1 MKKNITE
8 ITVPIEGMRC
18 ASCAAL
24 IERNVKSLDGVE
36 SVNVNLANEK
46 SYIKF
51 NSEKIRI
58 DDINSAIEKG
68 GFKAL
73 PVEDNSESDYD
84 SLRNSADLKSMRLKM
99 ILSSIFTIPLFY
111 IAMAPMIP
119 ILKGALPVILD
130 PMISPLIYALVELAL
145 VLPIMIIGRKFYI
158 NGVNSVLNRSL
169 NMDTLISV
177 GTASAFLYSVYSTL
191 RIASGAVEYAHNLYF
206 ETTGVII
213 TLILLGKTL
222 EATSK
227 NRTNQAIKK
236 LLNLTPSKALILVDN
251 REVEVPVKSI
261 KIGDIV
267 IIKPGDKIPI
277 DGVVT
282 EGYTSIDESMI
293 TGESVPVEKVAGD
306 KVIGGTV
313 NKNGSIIIKVEKV
326 GKETALAQIIKL
338 VEQAQGSKAP
348 IAKLADV
355 VSGYFVPVVIV
366 IAIVSS
372 VSWFI
377 AGKDFVYALKI
388 FTAVMVVACPCA
400 LGLATPTALMVGMG
414 RGAENGILL
423 KSGEALEIAHSIDTI
438 VFDKTGT
445 LTYGKPVVTDISSF
459 SDYNDSEIL
468 KFCASVEKKSDHPLA
483 DAIVKESAK
492 RGVELLNLEL
502 FNYIPGLGAS
512 AKIDGKFILIG
523 NRKLLQKYNVNFDNI
538 TDASGKIDKFESE
551 GKTVIC
557 IVINEKL
564 AGIIACRDNLKVGV
578 KDTIARLKT
587 QGITTVMLTGD
598 NKRTA
603 MTLAKEAGIDIVV
616 SEAVPEDKTGEIVK
630 LKKNGRK
637 VAMVGDGINDAP
649 ALAASDLGIAIGSG
663 TDVAIESADIVL
675 MRSDLN
681 DVAKALYLSK
691 ITIRN
696 VKQNLFWAF
705 AYNVVLIPIAA
716 GFLSI
721 FNGPQLNPMLAAGAM
736 SLSSLSVVSNALR
749 LKFIKLK

>member
-8 ITVPIEGMRC
+8 VTIPIEGMHC
-18 ASCAAL
+18 ASCVAL
-24 IERNVKSLDGVE
+24 IEKSVKSLDGVV

-51 NSEKIRI
+51 DSDKLRI
-58 DDINSAIEKG
+58 EDINIAIEKG

-73 PVEDNSESDYD
+73 SVEDNSEADYD
-84 SLRNSADLKSMRLKM
+84 TKRKSAELNSMRFKT
-99 ILSSIFTIPLFY
+99 ILSAIFTAPLFY

-119 ILKGALPVILD
+119 ILKGTLPKILD
-130 PMISPLIYALVELAL
+130 PMRFPLIYALVELVL
-145 VLPIMIIGRKFYI
+145 VIPILIIGRKFYI
-158 NGVNSVLNRSL
+158 NGVKSVLNRSL

-191 RIASGAVEYAHNLYF
+191 RIALGAVEYAHYLYF

-222 EATSK
+222 EAASK

-236 LLNLTPSKALILVDN
+236 LLNLTPAKALLLVDSK
-251 REVEVPVKSI
+251 EVEVSVKDL
-261 KIGDIV
+261 KKGDVV

-277 DGVVT
+277 DGSVI

-293 TGESVPVEKVAGD
+293 TGESVPVEKSSGD
-306 KVIGGTV
+306 KVTGGTV
-313 NKNGSIIIKVEKV
+313 NKNGSIIIRVEKV

-355 VSGYFVPVVIV
+355 VSGYFVPVVMV
-366 IAIVSS
+366 IALISS
-372 VSWFI
+372 VSWLI
-377 AGKDFVYALKI
+377 ASKDFVYALKI

-459 SDYNDSEIL
+459 SDYNDTEIL

-483 DAIVKESAK
+483 DAIVKESTQ
-492 RGVELLNLEL
+492 RGVELMNLEF

-512 AKIDGKFILIG
+512 AKIDGKFVLIG
-523 NRKLLQKYNVNFDNI
+523 NRKLLKKFSVNFENI
-538 TDASGKIDKFESE
+538 PDASEIINKFEAE

-557 IVINEKL
+557 IAINETL
-564 AGIIACRDNLKVGV
+564 AGVIACRDNLKADV
-578 KDTIARLKT
+578 KDTIAKLKT
-587 QGITTVMLTGD
+587 QGIATVMLTGD
-598 NKRTA
+598 NKITA
-603 MTLAKEAGIDIVV
+603 LSLAKEAGIDAVV
-616 SEAVPEDKTGEIVK
+616 SEAVPEDKAGEIIK
-630 LKKNGRK
+630 LKDSGKR

-649 ALAASDLGIAIGSG
+649 ALAVSDLGIAIGTG

-705 AYNVVLIPIAA
+705 AYNVILIPIAA

-721 FNGPQLNPMLAAGAM
+721 FNGPELNPMLAAGAM